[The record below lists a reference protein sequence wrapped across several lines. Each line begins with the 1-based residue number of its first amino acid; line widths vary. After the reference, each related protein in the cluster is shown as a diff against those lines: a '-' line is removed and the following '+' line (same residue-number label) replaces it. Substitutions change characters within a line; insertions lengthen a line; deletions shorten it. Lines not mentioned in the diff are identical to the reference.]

1 MNSASTHYMLSNGTK
16 IPSIGFGTF
25 QIEEGPDAQER
36 VKAALEAGY
45 RHIDTAQGY
54 GNEASVGRAVKASG
68 IPREEI
74 YLTTKLTNQIRGYQE
89 TKAAIDRSLQLL
101 GSDYMD
107 LFLLHWPVPASF
119 KNNWQQ
125 MNADSWRAMEEA
137 VQAGKI
143 RSLGISNFRRHHID
157 ALLKTTVIKPV
168 VNQIRLCPGDV
179 HEDTVGYSREKG
191 MVLQAYS
198 PLGTG
203 KLFEVQDL
211 QDILKKHNKS
221 LAQVALRW
229 SLQMGFLPLPKS
241 ATPER
246 IRENLQVF
254 NFALDQEDMDRI
266 NALKPGIMG
275 FASDPDNISW

>member
-1 MNSASTHYMLSNGTK
+1 MNTVSTHYTLSDGTK
-16 IPSIGFGTF
+16 IPSIGYGTF
-25 QIEEGPDAQER
+25 QVEEGNIGYEA
-36 VKAALEAGY
+36 VKAALQAGY

-54 GNEASVGRAVKASG
+54 GNENSVGQAVKDSG

-74 YLTTKLTNQIRGYQE
+74 YITTKLTNLIRGYE
-89 TKAAIDRSLQLL
+89 DTKAAIDRSLQLL
-101 GSDYMD
+101 QTSYID
-107 LFLLHWPVPASF
+107 LFLLHWPVPANF
-119 KNNWQQ
+119 KDNWQQ

-157 ALLKTTVIKPV
+157 ELLKTAAIKPV

-179 HEDTVGYSREKG
+179 HQDTVGYSREKG

-203 KLFEVQDL
+203 KLFEVKEL
-211 QDILKKHNKS
+211 QDIVNKHGKT

-241 ATPER
+241 VTPER
-246 IRENLQVF
+246 IRENLQVYD
-254 NFALDQEDMDRI
+254 FALDQQDMDSI
-266 NALKPGIMG
+266 NALKGVMG
-275 FASDPDNISW
+275 YASDPDNITW